1 MKDYELIEQIERLKK
16 VVLAVR
22 LFACIP
28 LLGVVYMSVTNTE
41 SFEILMLCLGIMIV
55 GLIFGLPKQFKLQK
69 LKRQLQEMN
78 K

>member
-1 MKDYELIEQIERLKK
+1 MKDYELIEQIEKLKK
-16 VVLAVR
+16 VVLAIR

-28 LLGVVYMSVTNTE
+28 LLGVVYMGVTNTE

-55 GLIFGLPKQFKLQK
+55 GLIFGLPKQFQLQK

-78 K
+78 E